1 MLIAFDIARGT
12 VVTGPEVQHGPNVQ
26 VSPRLQSQPESSQ
39 PYSTCEASR
48 VVPDGGVT
56 AQHTT
61 LPQQQQVHDQ
71 QPSRVGRS
79 TVPQV
84 DTDAQYVCVVCGSHV
99 QYNGEEVDGIFNW
112 FTHKNGKPDCFGD
125 GSMSDAHRTA
135 VELTAHRLLDAAHQV
150 QSNKLGIPCDGRDG
164 PCVQPEKRVSTPD
177 GNRWIETDVH
187 LSRPRAAVEVFTSIS
202 QLDLCRR
209 LSVLFGAGYDAYLV
223 FDVNGRYEP
232 GEIEGWLQR
241 CASIPIRVGRFNADA
256 GGLGCPASL
265 TLGTRLTPH
274 VIDPS
279 ELTGPNVPVFLQ

>member
-12 VVTGPEVQHGPNVQ
+12 VVTGPEIQHGSNVQ
-26 VSPRLQSQPESSQ
+26 VSPRLRSQSESSQ
-39 PYSTCEASR
+39 PCSTCETPQ

-61 LPQQQQVHDQ
+61 LPQQQH
-71 QPSRVGRS
+71 RVGKS

-84 DTDAQYVCVVCGSHV
+84 DEDAQYVCVVCGSPV
-99 QYNGEEVDGIFNW
+99 QYNGEEVSGIFNW
-112 FTHKNGKPDCFGD
+112 FTHENGEPDCFGD

-135 VELTAHRLLDAAHQV
+135 VELTAHRLLDAVHQV
-150 QSNKLGIPCDGRDG
+150 QSNRLGISCDGQDR

-187 LSRPRAAVEVFTSIS
+187 LNRPRAAVEVFTSVS
-202 QLDLCRR
+202 QLDLSRR
-209 LSVLFGAGYDAYLV
+209 LSILFRAGHDAYLV
-223 FDVNGRYEP
+223 FDMNGRYEP

-241 CASIPIRVGRFNADA
+241 YASVPIRVGRFDADA
-256 GGLGCPASL
+256 SELGCPASL
-265 TLGTRLTPH
+265 TLGTRLTPS